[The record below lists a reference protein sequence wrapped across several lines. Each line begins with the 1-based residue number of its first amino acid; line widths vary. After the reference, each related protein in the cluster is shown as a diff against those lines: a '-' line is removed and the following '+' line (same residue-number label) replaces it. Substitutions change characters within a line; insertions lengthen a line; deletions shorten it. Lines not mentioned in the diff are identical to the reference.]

1 MITTPLFEID
11 PQQIR
16 VTPVPSFEMV
26 ALQKRMSRAVWR
38 PYGRR
43 LAFKIEHASPPGLLG
58 IVLLTNPVINLAVR
72 DQAFHFPGRGEVDA
86 EGLRRGTSLRRYADM
101 SICVGAQ
108 PIGWH
113 WNLGKLCA
121 MVATTLGQE
130 WTQAYGDPLFGV
142 FTTSLWGRSV
152 QYNRIYRYLGLT
164 KGFGH
169 EHVPE
174 ETYQGML
181 RWMRRHHVPI
191 PGSSFADPSNPRMRR
206 ILAYR
211 KASGDRT
218 ATVFHGKQRGVYYAP
233 ARPTA
238 EREQVIQEWY
248 TRWGH
253 PRYLRV
259 RDQAPPYQSGLELA
273 S

>member
-16 VTPVPSFEMV
+16 IAPVPSFEMV
-26 ALQKRMSRAVWR
+26 ALQNGMSRATWR

-43 LAFKIEHASPPGLLG
+43 LAFKVIHEYALLG
-58 IVLLTNPVINLAVR
+58 IVLLTNPVITLGVR
-72 DQAFHFPGRGEVDA
+72 DRAFNFPADGVK
-86 EGLRRGTSLRRYADM
+86 RGTVLRQYADM
-101 SICVGAQ
+101 SVCVGAQ
-108 PIGWH
+108 PISWY
-113 WNLGKLCA
+113 WNLGKLVA
-121 MVATTLGQE
+121 MVATTLGDE
-130 WTQAYGDPLFGV
+130 WTQAYGDPLLGV
-142 FTTSLWGRSV
+142 FTTSLWGAKWGGKGT
-152 QYNRIYRYLGLT
+152 QYSRIYKYLGET

-174 ETYQGML
+174 AAYQAML
-181 RWMRRHHVPI
+181 RWMRLHHVEI

-211 KASGDRT
+211 KASGDTT
-218 ATVFHGKQRGVYYAP
+218 ATVFHGNQRGVYYAP

-253 PRYLRV
+253 PLYLRV
-259 RDQAPPYQSGLELA
+259 RDQAPPYQSGLEVA
-273 S
+273 A